1 MLNELIFNQYREWK
15 RRISK
20 EETEDKDLCDEIVK
34 MSGDDNLIE
43 DAFYRNLEFGT
54 GGLRGLIGVGTN
66 RMNIYTVAQASQGLA
81 NYIKSNSEKG
91 EHKIAVAYDSRH
103 KSELFAK
110 IASQVFAAN
119 NINVKIYPV
128 LMPTPCLSYAVRT
141 LNCDAG
147 IVITASH
154 NPSTYNGYKV
164 YGPDG
169 GQITTETAA
178 EILGEIEKIDIFEG
192 VNKISFDAGINS
204 GRISFIEQE
213 VIETFNDNVK
223 LQSMLFGDI
232 INKDIPI
239 VYSPLNGAGLK
250 PVLKV
255 LNSSGYRQ
263 ISVVKEQ
270 ENPNGDFTT
279 CPYPNPETRAAMKL
293 GIKYALEK
301 KAELLLATDP
311 DCDRVGIAVKD
322 AKGKMVCLTGNEV
335 GVLLFDYICSQRTKH
350 NTMPK
355 NAVMI
360 KTIVTTDMVEQIA
373 KKYGVKTINVLTGF
387 KFIGEKITELENE
400 GKVESFIFGFE
411 ESYGYLSGSYVR
423 DKDAVNGVFLI
434 CEMFA
439 YYRTRGISLL
449 EKLNQLY
456 EEYGYSLNTL
466 YSYEF
471 EGANGN
477 EKMKKIMLKFRKNFS
492 TLGGKR
498 VIKVLD
504 YSKCIEGLPKS
515 NVIKFLLEDSSSV
528 TVRPSGTEPKLKVYV
543 SVSADMKKEAL
554 STEKLVIKDIE
565 KYLSC

>member
-1 MLNELIFNQYREWK
+1 
-15 RRISK
+15 
-20 EETEDKDLCDEIVK
+20 
-34 MSGDDNLIE
+34 
-43 DAFYRNLEFGT
+43 
-54 GGLRGLIGVGTN
+54 
-66 RMNIYTVAQASQGLA
+66 
-81 NYIKSNSEKG
+81 
-91 EHKIAVAYDSRH
+91 
-103 KSELFAK
+103 
-110 IASQVFAAN
+110 
-119 NINVKIYPV
+119 
-128 LMPTPCLSYAVRT
+128 
-141 LNCDAG
+141 
-147 IVITASH
+147 
-154 NPSTYNGYKV
+154 
-164 YGPDG
+164 
-169 GQITTETAA
+169 
-178 EILGEIEKIDIFEG
+178 
-192 VNKISFDAGINS
+192 
-204 GRISFIEQE
+204 
-213 VIETFNDNVK
+213 
-223 LQSMLFGDI
+223 
-232 INKDIPI
+232 
-239 VYSPLNGAGLK
+239 
-250 PVLKV
+250 
-255 LNSSGYRQ
+255 
-263 ISVVKEQ
+263 
-270 ENPNGDFTT
+270 
-279 CPYPNPETRAAMKL
+279 MKL
-293 GIKYALEK
+293 GIEYALEK

-477 EKMKKIMLKFRKNFS
+477 EKMKKLMLKFREKFPA
-492 TLGGKR
+492 LGGKR

-515 NVIKFLLEDSSSV
+515 NVIKFLLEDNSSV